1 MDSSP
6 FHILLVDTDED
17 LLSSMAEALS
27 AVGYH
32 ISVATNAKQ
41 ALQIAIEQVPHL
53 VMMEVNLPEVDGIEL
68 CHQLRQHQDLSS
80 CFFVFCT
87 LRNEDYSQLAAY
99 AAGADDYIVK
109 PIKNRVLISRLKAL
123 LKRHVLH
130 PLPEQENLNGLIID
144 REHYLIHLDGE
155 KHKHPATRSFQ
166 AIRIAVNNELGEL
179 SSVLEQATKL
189 LNHQGRLVVIS
200 FHSLEDRIVKRFM
213 RNESSAKYVGKLP
226 IKEADI
232 EKGVLTVLSKAI
244 KPSQS
249 EIELNPRSRSAVM
262 RVAERV

>member
-1 MDSSP
+1 MDFSP

-32 ISVATNAKQ
+32 ISIATNAKQ
-41 ALQIAIEQVPHL
+41 AIQIAIEQVPHL
-53 VMMEVNLPEVDGIEL
+53 VMMEVNLPEIDGIEL

-155 KHKHPATRSFQ
+155 KLILPRKEFELLDLLYKSPLKVFTRKEISKQ
-166 AIRIAVNNELGEL
+166 IWGYEL
-179 SSVLEQATKL
+179 
-189 LNHQGRLVVIS
+189 
-200 FHSLEDRIVKRFM
+200 
-213 RNESSAKYVGKLP
+213 
-226 IKEADI
+226 
-232 EKGVLTVLSKAI
+232 
-244 KPSQS
+244 
-249 EIELNPRSRSAVM
+249 PRSNRTIDVHV
-262 RVAERV
+262 RKLREKLGDKFIKTIKGIGYRLQI